1 MSVLD
6 EYFTLSN
13 GVRLPKLS
21 LGTWL
26 MSPDEAEKAVKD
38 AISLG
43 YRGVDTA
50 EAYENEAGIGRAIK
64 DRDSIFI
71 TTKLKAEYKSYK
83 DAQAAIDKS
92 LIDLDLNYIDLMLIH
107 SPQPW
112 AEVNQSDNRYK
123 EGNLEAWRALEDGI
137 RAGKIRAIGVSN
149 FLQED
154 LDNIIANSSIKPM
167 VNQILAHISNT
178 PFELI
183 EYSKAKE
190 MIVEA
195 YSPIAHGM
203 ALRNETIK
211 EMASKYAVSPS
222 QLCLRYCLE
231 LGLAV
236 LPKTSKMEHMKS
248 NIELDFTISK
258 EDMEKLKNIER
269 IKDYGEASFFPV
281 YGGKL

>member
-183 EYSKAKE
+183 EYSKSKE

-231 LGLAV
+231 LGLAI
-236 LPKTSKMEHMKS
+236 LPKTSNMEHMKS

-269 IKDYGEASFFPV
+269 IKDYGDASFFPV

>member
-26 MSPDEAEKAVKD
+26 MAPDEAEKAVKD

-50 EAYENEAGIGRAIK
+50 EAYENEAGVGRAIK

>member
-26 MSPDEAEKAVKD
+26 MAPDEAEKAVKD

-236 LPKTSKMEHMKS
+236 LPKTSNMEHMKS

>member
-26 MSPDEAEKAVKD
+26 MAPDEAEKAVKD

-50 EAYENEAGIGRAIK
+50 EAYGNEAGVGRAIK

-183 EYSKAKE
+183 EYSKSKE

-236 LPKTSKMEHMKS
+236 LPKTSNMEHMKS

-269 IKDYGEASFFPV
+269 IKDYGDASFFPV

>member
-26 MSPDEAEKAVKD
+26 MAPDEAEKAVKD

-50 EAYENEAGIGRAIK
+50 EAYGNEAGVGRAIK

-83 DAQAAIDKS
+83 DTQAAIDKS

-236 LPKTSKMEHMKS
+236 LPKTSNMEHMKS

>member
-183 EYSKAKE
+183 EYSKSKE

-231 LGLAV
+231 LGLAI
-236 LPKTSKMEHMKS
+236 LPKTSNMEHMKS

-269 IKDYGEASFFPV
+269 IKDYGDACFFPV

>member
-26 MSPDEAEKAVKD
+26 MAPDEAEKAVKD

-50 EAYENEAGIGRAIK
+50 EAYGNEAGVGRAIK

-236 LPKTSKMEHMKS
+236 LPKTSNMEHMKS

>member
-26 MSPDEAEKAVKD
+26 MSPEEAEKAVKD

-50 EAYENEAGIGRAIK
+50 EAYGNEAGVGKAIK

-154 LDNIIANSSIKPM
+154 LDNIIDNSSIKPM

-183 EYSKAKE
+183 EYSKSKE
-190 MIVEA
+190 MVVEA

-211 EMASKYAVSPS
+211 EIAVKYAVSPS

-231 LGLAV
+231 LGLAI
-236 LPKTSKMEHMKS
+236 LPKTSNMEHMKS
-248 NIELDFTISK
+248 NTELDFTISK
-258 EDMEKLKNIER
+258 EDMEKLKNTER
-269 IKDYGEASFFPV
+269 IKDYGDASFFPV